1 MDEVK
6 SKVNGQ
12 ETLPG
17 NSPLSTTE
25 VAPKPKK
32 KMSRAERKKLRVIT
46 RLIDGEIN
54 GTKAANMLGITT
66 RQVRNLKRQVLEQ
79 GAEGV
84 IHKNKYYKP
93 YNAIDGEIS
102 EFIVKLYRK
111 EYRGTNFSE
120 FARIVQT
127 EYNIEASRSTI
138 YNFLRRARI
147 RSPQRKKKKTKKTAV
162 TTSAVETK
170 STKEKN

>member
-66 RQVRNLKRQVLEQ
+66 RQVRN
-79 GAEGV
+79 
-84 IHKNKYYKP
+84 
-93 YNAIDGEIS
+93 
-102 EFIVKLYRK
+102 
-111 EYRGTNFSE
+111 
-120 FARIVQT
+120 
-127 EYNIEASRSTI
+127 
-138 YNFLRRARI
+138 
-147 RSPQRKKKKTKKTAV
+147 
-162 TTSAVETK
+162 
-170 STKEKN
+170 